1 MSGGSTGYD
10 AFITYSH
17 ARDRTLAPAL
27 RAGLQRLSKPWYR
40 LRAMRVFLDNAS
52 LSANPDL
59 WGSIE
64 RALADSRWLVLMA
77 STDAARSVWVNREV
91 EWWLTH
97 RSADRVLIVLTDGE
111 PDPDHEATA
120 LPPAMRAA
128 AMTEPR
134 WVDLR
139 WMRDAEPVDRDDPR
153 FRDCVA
159 DIASAVRGLPK
170 DDLVGEDVRQHR
182 RTLRLARAAVVSLAL
197 LAVLTLIAAVVA
209 FVQRDNARAEAR
221 TATARGL
228 ASAALAN
235 ADTRLDLAQLLAVEA
250 YRTDPQPQTRAAL
263 FQVLAASPQLE
274 RYLHVGAPVTSVTA
288 SEDGTVVVAGAS
300 DGRVVRWDLTTD
312 TRTATTTGDRPVIDV
327 AVSEDGGEVAV
338 LVEGRALRWDT
349 RSGEPAEVQALD
361 DHNRGSAAI
370 SPSGDVVAFI
380 TRHVTAGLT
389 RPDEDRLI
397 AHDVRTG
404 RTAESVAV
412 GWPEKVALR
421 SDDLLVVLGSTTW
434 QTRSA
439 GDLAVL
445 RSVDVGIMPADGG
458 FATGF
463 SPDAAH
469 MGWMRN
475 GETYQWRTDVPSADF
490 RSADVELTTGEP
502 NPESVAISRDGGRIA
517 AGHAGV
523 VHVYDTDG
531 DDEGARWRLP
541 GNSLASAITFID
553 SDRLVSG
560 TDDALVLWDLTR
572 NTRVGTP
579 MRTAVP
585 YTCRACRS
593 PWLVTAPG
601 RVALAGGLDPRL
613 RIESDDGDT
622 GGFVDEDDVEHSFAA
637 PAWTP
642 DQTRL
647 LVPSMPGGAVRVLT
661 GDGSEVVDQ
670 WPGLTGVD
678 DVMATRVSSDG
689 TRFLLVDQDGRVHVR
704 DTSDGEVLTVVDTGV
719 DGSLFGVPVA
729 ANMAAI
735 SSDGDNVAL
744 AGADAVSIVDVPAAS
759 TRKMS
764 GGSAL
769 AVQYTSEHLLVQRTA
784 AVEVWDRH
792 GTTLLRS
799 IPSTGVWTRGVP
811 ATEDGRLAARI
822 RADHMM
828 ILTDLGS
835 GEEIGAVRLNP
846 ADGMPQVIAAAF
858 TGDGRAVVTAEP
870 GGRLTRWHAAEDEWT
885 RIACASAGRDLTDDE
900 WRRHV
905 GTEPPATLACL
916 R

>member
-1 MSGGSTGYD
+1 MSGGSAGYD

-17 ARDRTLAPAL
+17 ARDRAPASAL

-40 LRAMRVFLDNAS
+40 LRAMRVFLDDAS

-64 RALADSRWLVLMA
+64 RALAESRWLVLIA
-77 STDAARSVWVNREV
+77 STDAARSVWVDREV

-111 PDPDHEATA
+111 PDPEHEETA

-128 AMTEPR
+128 VLTEPR

-139 WMRDAEPVDRDDPR
+139 WVRAAEAVDLDDPR

-209 FVQRDNARAEAR
+209 VVQRDNARDEAR

-235 ADTRLDLAQLLAVEA
+235 AGTRLDLAHLLAVEA

-274 RYLHVGAPVTSVTA
+274 RYLPVGAPVTSVAA
-288 SEDGTVVVAGAS
+288 SEDGAVVVAGAE
-300 DGRVVRWDLTTD
+300 DGRVVRWDLTTGD
-312 TRTATTTGDRPVIDV
+312 RTATTTGDRPVVDV
-327 AVSEDGGEVAV
+327 AVSADGNEAAV

-349 RSGEPAEVQALD
+349 RGGEPAEVQALG
-361 DHNRGSAAI
+361 DHNKGSAAI
-370 SPSGDVVAFI
+370 SPSGDVVAFLSHHI
-380 TRHVTAGLT
+380 TTGRT
-389 RPDEDRLI
+389 RSDEARLV
-397 AHDVRTG
+397 AHDARTG
-404 RTAESVAV
+404 RTTESAAV

-421 SDDLLVVLGSTTW
+421 SDDLLVVLGTNTW

-445 RSVDVGIMPADGG
+445 KSVDVGIMPADGG
-458 FATGF
+458 FAIGY

-475 GETYQWRTDVPSADF
+475 GETNQWRTDVPGADF
-490 RSADVELTTGEP
+490 DSADVRLAVGEP
-502 NPESVAISRDGGRIA
+502 NPESLAISRDGGRIA
-517 AGHAGV
+517 AGHTGV
-523 VHVYDTDG
+523 VHVYDTAG
-531 DDEGARWRLP
+531 DEGARWRLP
-541 GNSLASAITFID
+541 GNSLASAIAFLD

-585 YTCRACRS
+585 HTCRACRS
-593 PWLVTAPG
+593 PWLATAPG
-601 RVALAGGLDPRL
+601 RVALAGGLDTRL

-642 DQTRL
+642 DQSRL
-647 LVPSMPGGAVRVLT
+647 LVPSTPGGAVRVLD
-661 GDGSEVVDQ
+661 GDGGEVLDR
-670 WPGLTGVD
+670 WPALT
-678 DVMATRVSSDG
+678 DVSYLMATRVSSDG
-689 TRFLLVDQDGRVHVR
+689 RRFLLVDQDGRVHVR
-704 DTSDGEVLTVVDTGV
+704 DASDGEVLDVVDTGV
-719 DGSLFGVPVA
+719 DTSLFGVPVA
-729 ANMAAI
+729 ANLAAI
-735 SSDGDNVAL
+735 TADGNGVAL
-744 AGADAVSIVDVPAAS
+744 AGADAVSIVDVAAGS
-759 TRKMS
+759 TREVP
-764 GGSAL
+764 GGRAL
-769 AVQYTSEHLLVQRTA
+769 SVQYTSEHLLVQRTA
-784 AVEVWDRH
+784 AVEVWDRG
-792 GTTLLRS
+792 GTTLVRS
-799 IPSTGVWTRGVP
+799 IPAAGVWTHGVA
-811 ATEDGRLAARI
+811 ATADGLLAARI
-822 RADHMM
+822 RADHTLV
-828 ILTDLGS
+828 LTDLGS

-846 ADGMPQVIAAAF
+846 AGGMPQVIAAAF
-858 TGDGRAVVTAEP
+858 TGDGRALVTAEP
-870 GGRLTRWHAAEDEWT
+870 GHRMTRWHTAPDEWT
-885 RIACASAGRDLTDDE
+885 RVACAAAGRDLTADE

-905 GTEPPATLACL
+905 GTDPPATLACA